1 MLKLSRSAAL
11 LCAGAF
17 LLTLIAAEGALTA
30 AGFDAAFR
38 ADVSYPPGLDTTAN
52 FFARPYRLRT
62 NGMGFRY
69 RNIPSPKPA
78 GETRVAVIGDSVID
92 GVGMR
97 EGLTTTQFLEH
108 FYRMT
113 GKKVRFMNFAVA
125 GAGPHEYETV
135 LERYIT
141 HADADAVLLVIYAN
155 DLADMPQASLP
166 DRPILK
172 RIARR
177 FFPRI
182 YTLFQKA
189 AIRRQWL
196 DMARKMAA
204 IERAGSGGVPLPD
217 EWMTAVDIDTPA
229 SELGWKRFEETF
241 RRMRDFCAERDLPL
255 WTVYVPHPHQYDPEY
270 QVQLPAP
277 FVQRERWLSGRSRF
291 QERLENLCAGLSV
304 PFFDMTGSLRSAQAR
319 SSAPLNFRFDQH
331 WNARG
336 HYTSAAAIY
345 GWLERLNRL
354 SIARLSGE
362 PNTSS
367 LPSGS

>member
-1 MLKLSRSAAL
+1 MLKLSRSAAA
-11 LCAGAF
+11 LCAGAV
-17 LLTLIAAEGALTA
+17 LLTLTAAEGALTA

-52 FFARPYRLRT
+52 FFTRPYRLRT

-108 FYRMT
+108 FYRMA

-155 DLADMPQASLP
+155 DLTDMPQASLP
-166 DRPILK
+166 DRPILR

-182 YTLFQKA
+182 YALFQKA

-204 IERAGSGGVPLPD
+204 IELAGSDGAPLPD
-217 EWMTAVDIDTPA
+217 EWMTAVDIDSPA
-229 SELGWKRFEETF
+229 SELDWKRFEETF
-241 RRMRDFCAERDLPL
+241 RRMRDFCAERGLPL
-255 WTVYVPHPHQYDPEY
+255 STVYVPHPYQYDPEY
-270 QVQLPAP
+270 LFLLPASHNLS
-277 FVQRERWLSGRSRF
+277 ERWLSGRSRF

-336 HYTSAAAIY
+336 HRAAAQALY
-345 GWLERLNRL
+345 VWFERLKVF
-354 SIARLSGE
+354 SSARLSGE
-362 PNTSS
+362 PKT
-367 LPSGS
+367 LSGADGT